1 MSNENG
7 LIYRISGPVVT
18 AVGISPR
25 MYEVVRVGDEGLM
38 GEVIELHGDQSVIQ
52 VYEETSGISP
62 GEPVIRT
69 GQTLSVQLGP
79 GLLTQIYDGI
89 QRPLPKLEET
99 MGVFITR
106 GVDADGLDLEREWE
120 FKATVDKGD
129 EVSSGHVIGT
139 VQETETIEHRVMV
152 PPNVSGKVKSIKS
165 GTFNI
170 KETVCV
176 LEDGSEIAMMQEW
189 PVRHPRPFVQKYA
202 PDVPLITGQRILDFL
217 FPLAKGGTAGIPGP
231 FGSGKTVTQQQL
243 AKWSDAQIVVY
254 IGCGERGNEMT
265 EVLDEFPH
273 LIDPNTNKP
282 LMNRTVMIANTSN
295 MPVAAREASVYT
307 GITIAEY
314 FRDMGYNVALM
325 ADSTSRWAEAMR
337 EISSR
342 LEEMPGEEGYPAYL
356 SSRLAEFYERAGRV
370 QTLAGSDGSV
380 SVIGAV
386 SPPGGDI
393 SEPVSQGTLRIVKV
407 FWGLDAGLA
416 RQRHFPAI
424 NWLNSYS
431 LYPQALDQW
440 YRDNIASDFP
450 EVRTEISTLLQIE
463 SELQEIVQLVG
474 SDALP
479 IDQQLTLE
487 VARMIRE
494 FFLQQNA
501 FHDVDTFSDLDLQ
514 YNMAKAIL
522 TFQEEAKKAIA
533 GGGQLEDVV
542 NVPARTDLMRGRFEK
557 GYAERISDLVNEM
570 SKQIDA
576 SMEAN

>member
-243 AKWSDAQIVVY
+243 AKWSDAQIVV
-254 IGCGERGNEMT
+254 
-265 EVLDEFPH
+265 
-273 LIDPNTNKP
+273 
-282 LMNRTVMIANTSN
+282 
-295 MPVAAREASVYT
+295 
-307 GITIAEY
+307 
-314 FRDMGYNVALM
+314 
-325 ADSTSRWAEAMR
+325 
-337 EISSR
+337 
-342 LEEMPGEEGYPAYL
+342 
-356 SSRLAEFYERAGRV
+356 
-370 QTLAGSDGSV
+370 
-380 SVIGAV
+380 
-386 SPPGGDI
+386 
-393 SEPVSQGTLRIVKV
+393 
-407 FWGLDAGLA
+407 
-416 RQRHFPAI
+416 
-424 NWLNSYS
+424 
-431 LYPQALDQW
+431 
-440 YRDNIASDFP
+440 
-450 EVRTEISTLLQIE
+450 
-463 SELQEIVQLVG
+463 
-474 SDALP
+474 
-479 IDQQLTLE
+479 
-487 VARMIRE
+487 
-494 FFLQQNA
+494 
-501 FHDVDTFSDLDLQ
+501 
-514 YNMAKAIL
+514 
-522 TFQEEAKKAIA
+522 
-533 GGGQLEDVV
+533 
-542 NVPARTDLMRGRFEK
+542 
-557 GYAERISDLVNEM
+557 
-570 SKQIDA
+570 
-576 SMEAN
+576 